1 MLALLKN
8 YFASSS
14 EERISFYSPDS
25 LLGRRRLLP
34 DKAGQASTLHQAHGI
49 HNYRHLYPQHLFH
62 PSLSDVSS
70 STLKRCEALEQS
82 AFERHNYPCC
92 HYATLIKQQNS
103 ILMLARNSTLRD
115 GSELLE
121 LTYLV
126 SFREVN
132 TSIFQIVHSSLVKFK
147 F

>member
-34 DKAGQASTLHQAHGI
+34 DKAGQASTLHQAHGSR
-49 HNYRHLYPQHLFH
+49 NYRHLFH